1 MHACYDL
8 STTGLDYEATLANG
22 SSVSIVGKE
31 PDRLALL
38 PSLGAEL
45 SAGNFALKALLSGTV
60 SDRVSSKNSI
70 KVLLVL
76 KVKEVA
82 IQLASWM

>member
-1 MHACYDL
+1 MCVSTWRLHYEVTL
-8 STTGLDYEATLANG
+8 SNG
-22 SSVSIVGKE
+22 SSVSIVGEE

-60 SDRVSSKNSI
+60 SDSVTAKALSLDFSYRF
-70 KVLLVL
+70 
-76 KVKEVA
+76 
-82 IQLASWM
+82 